1 MEILLEP
8 SHNSSMAKASICLV
22 YLSYTP
28 FGTGYLNDFIASY
41 KARVPGIEHE
51 LIILFNGETKDVDIQ
66 PFIKILSESE
76 VNFKYLIS
84 PEKFDIVSYFYVA
97 QVLKTDYIAFINTYS
112 VILHDNWLLYLYQN
126 VTKKDVGVVGASG
139 GWGDFGHN
147 DEYYGNIKSILR
159 FKINPTLIKKSIF
172 FRFNFYPQVPP
183 HIRTNAFMIRRE
195 LFLALKYPKVKPLI
209 LNFFIDFSKSK
220 LRSLCFEHGR
230 EGFTS
235 QLVDKGLKAILVDRF
250 GKGFEMPNWPN
261 SKTFWHFEQE
271 NLLVSDNQTRKYQ
284 EADEETKKRLTY
296 AAWGF

>member
-1 MEILLEP
+1 
-8 SHNSSMAKASICLV
+8 MAKASICLV

-41 KARVPGIEHE
+41 KARVPGIEHAL
-51 LIILFNGETKDVDIQ
+51 LILCKGEPKDVDIQ
-66 PFIKILSESE
+66 P
-76 VNFKYLIS
+76 
-84 PEKFDIVSYFYVA
+84 
-97 QVLKTDYIAFINTYS
+97 FINTYS

-220 LRSLCFEHGR
+220 LRSLCFEHGKQ
-230 EGFTS
+230 GFTS

-284 EADEETKKRLTY
+284 EADEETKKKLTY

>member
-66 PFIKILSESE
+66 PFIKILYESG

-126 VTKKDVGVVGASG
+126 VMKKDVGVVGASG

-147 DEYYGNIKSILR
+147 DEYYGNIKSFLR
-159 FKINPTLIKKSIF
+159 FIINPTLIKKSIF

-230 EGFTS
+230 HGFTS

-250 GKGFEMPNWPN
+250 
-261 SKTFWHFEQE
+261 
-271 NLLVSDNQTRKYQ
+271 
-284 EADEETKKRLTY
+284 
-296 AAWGF
+296 

>member
-51 LIILFNGETKDVDIQ
+51 LIILFNGKTKDVDIQ
-66 PFIKILSESE
+66 LFIKILSESE

-159 FKINPTLIKKSIF
+159 FKINSTLIKKSIF
-172 FRFNFYPQVPP
+172 FRFNFYPQVSP

-230 EGFTS
+230 QGFTS

-284 EADEETKKRLTY
+284 EADEETKKKLTY